1 MLESKDTSD
10 PRVEGQSGGLSLNDI
25 YFVLFRRKWIIL
37 FFALLGTGAAAALY
51 LLHKPVYRS
60 DSKILVRYVVE
71 SKSLMPLGDNTQVR
85 SADSGGS
92 SIINSEIEILT
103 SLDLYMKV
111 AEAIGP
117 ARILKNAGGGD
128 DKLAATAVIA
138 KGISV
143 DPPKSS
149 IIKVTFRHPDP
160 EVIKPVLERLID
172 EYLKRHAEIH
182 RGLGSMDIMLSRESD
197 QLKFQLNQTEEELR
211 RLKST
216 NGVISLEE
224 TRNSYIQEISNL
236 RRELFNAEAELE
248 EARATLKLAPTNV
261 NVSTNAESIGSVKPL
276 ELAIPADVLTQYK
289 ELVTRLSTLRNSQF
303 ALESQFK
310 EGNPLVA
317 RAREQVGAVDRQKK
331 ALEEQHPGLVQ
342 VPMSAPTMA
351 HSEMSAMGLERMRA
365 VALDAK
371 IRTLKAQLETIRSDV
386 ARLDAVETPLKQLQ
400 RKRDLDEANY
410 RYVSAGLER
419 QRFDEALGS
428 SRHSNITVVQN
439 PTPPA
444 RDASKRLKMTG
455 AAMGGGLGFGLAL
468 AFLLELF
475 LDRTVRRAPEL
486 EGRLHIPLF
495 MSIPYV
501 NGKAMRTLARNRKKR
516 LAANGSAQRETSLQA
531 ATGWESDHPLR
542 PMFEGLRDRTV
553 LYFKDVNHKPKLV
566 GVSGCSERAGA
577 TTLAAGLAAALSE
590 TGDGKVLL
598 VDMHQPQGAAHPFFK
613 GKHACEIDD
622 VLKEEK
628 REAGMVQENLYVALA
643 TDSPE
648 KRLGLL
654 AKRFSNLMPKLKA
667 SDYDYII
674 FDMPRVSAISPTL
687 RLAGVMD
694 LNLLVVEAQKVPREA
709 VKEGYSLLM
718 DTGADAQVILNKVR
732 SYVPAR
738 LSGEL

>member
-1 MLESKDTSD
+1 MLESKDNAD
-10 PRVEGQSGGLSLNDI
+10 PMAEGHSVGLSLNDI

-37 FFALLGTGAAAALY
+37 FFALLGTVAAGALY
-51 LLHKPVYRS
+51 VRHKPVYRS
-60 DSKILVRYVVE
+60 DSKLLVRYVVE
-71 SKSLMPLGDNTQVR
+71 SKSFMPLGEGAQVR
-85 SADSGGS
+85 SVDSGGS
-92 SIINSEIEILT
+92 SVINSEIEILT
-103 SLDLYMKV
+103 SVDLFEKV
-111 AEAIGP
+111 VEAIGP
-117 ARILKNAGGGD
+117 ARILKHAGGGE
-128 DKLAATAVIA
+128 DKLDATAVIA

-143 DPPKSS
+143 DPPKSN

-182 RGLGSMDIMLSRESD
+182 RGLGSMDIVLSRESD

-224 TRNSYIQEISNL
+224 TRNSYILEISNL
-236 RRELFNAEAELE
+236 RKELFNAEAELA
-248 EARATLKLAPTNV
+248 EARATLAMAPTNAI
-261 NVSTNAESIGSVKPL
+261 VSTNADSTASVRPL
-276 ELAIPADVLTQYK
+276 DPAIPADILAQYK
-289 ELVTRLSTLRNSQF
+289 EVIARLSTLRNSLF
-303 ALESQFK
+303 GLESQFRD
-310 EGNPLVA
+310 ENPLVA
-317 RAREQVGAVDRQKK
+317 RAREQIAEVDRQKK
-331 ALEEQHPGLVQ
+331 ALEEQHPDLVK
-342 VPMSAPTMA
+342 VPVSAPTMA
-351 HSEMSAMGLERMRA
+351 PSATSAMGLERTRA

-386 ARLDAVETPLKQLQ
+386 ARLDAVEPPLKQLQ
-400 RKRDLDEANY
+400 RQRDLAEANY
-410 RYVSAGLER
+410 RYVSSSIER
-419 QRFDEALGS
+419 ERFDEALGS

-439 PTPPA
+439 PTPPT

-486 EGRLHIPLF
+486 EGRLNIPLF
-495 MSIPYV
+495 MAIPYV
-501 NGKAMRTLARNRKKR
+501 NGKAMRTLARNRRKR
-516 LAANGSAQRETSLQA
+516 LAANGGAQREASLQA

-553 LYFKDVNHKPKLV
+553 HYFRNVTHKPKLV
-566 GVSGCSERAGA
+566 GVSGCSDRAGA

-598 VDMHQPQGAAHPFFK
+598 VDMHQPHGAAHPFFK
-613 GKHACEIDD
+613 GKRTCEIDD
-622 VLKEEK
+622 VLVQEK
-628 REAGMVQENLYVALA
+628 REAGMVQENLYMALA

-648 KRLGLL
+648 RRLGLL

-732 SYVPAR
+732 SYVPAS